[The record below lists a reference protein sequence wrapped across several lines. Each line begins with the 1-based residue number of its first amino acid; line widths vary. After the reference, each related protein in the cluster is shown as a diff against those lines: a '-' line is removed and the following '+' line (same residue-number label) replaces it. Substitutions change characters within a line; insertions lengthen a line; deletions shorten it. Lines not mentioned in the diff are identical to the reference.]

1 MQLSPKTFADATID
15 INANICR
22 LIVDSV
28 IYFNKKSLFISDY
41 VNFLVKYTTE
51 ALNELDKF
59 IFRDK
64 KYVIN
69 KQLFKLYWCL
79 ESLKNF
85 YEQVEESTL
94 KNILERSIAQ
104 NEYTVRE
111 KAAQIIQKSNKYKEL
126 KSKLLNDE
134 NYYVKQV
141 FLNH

>member
-1 MQLSPKTFADATID
+1 M
-15 INANICR
+15 
-22 LIVDSV
+22 
-28 IYFNKKSLFISDY
+28 FISDY

-85 YEQVEESTL
+85 YEQVDESTL

-111 KAAQIIQKSNKYKEL
+111 KAAQILQKTNKYEEL

-134 NYYVKQV
+134 NYYVRQV